1 MTEDTNTCL
10 GVFNDLSECNF
21 MYGGERYILTDRD
34 IELLKQGK
42 IINFSVN
49 DEYGCTLQYRGS

>member
-1 MTEDTNTCL
+1 MTEDKNICL
-10 GVFNDLSECNF
+10 GVFDDISECDF
-21 MYGGERYILTDRD
+21 MYGGECYILTDAD

-49 DEYGCTLQYRGS
+49 DEYGCALLYKGE